1 MPIQKILVI
10 AESIDVDDSS
20 GSKANVALIQNLK
33 KAGFDLQVLHYT
45 RKDIQLDG
53 VMCLNIP
60 ENRSS
65 MYFFLSRI
73 QRKLQHWFN
82 WNLAKYLEPV
92 FGFSFTFFNDVRSI
106 YDELNKLEPAS
117 FDLVL
122 TLSKGASFR
131 PHYALLQSE
140 KFQHIWM
147 AYIHDPYPFHYYPE
161 PYRWSEP
168 GFNKKIKF
176 FKELSENC
184 RWAAFPSLLLEEWM
198 TEKFRCFKNR
208 SLVIPHQLLEEEQ
221 TFYELPD
228 YFEAEKFTLLHAGNL
243 MKQRSPFYLIQ
254 AFQLFLKEFPSA
266 KSNAQLLLIGNASYY
281 IDKLQKTASEIPQL
295 VVKGYLD
302 FQKMKSL
309 QNSVSVNIILESVAE
324 ISPFLPGKFP
334 HCVKAEKPILLLG
347 PRNSESHRLLG
358 EDYPYWSEANDVNGI
373 KNAII
378 KLYEEWQKNKGHSEI
393 PRPDM
398 KNYLSAVYL
407 QKTLKNLI

>member
-33 KAGFDLQVLHYT
+33 KAGFDLRVLHYT

-53 VMCLNIP
+53 VMCLNLP

-73 QRKLQHWFN
+73 QRKLQHWFK

-92 FGFSFTFFNDVRSI
+92 FGFSFTFFNDIRSI
-106 YDELNKLEPAS
+106 YDELNKLDPAS

-131 PHYALLQSE
+131 PHYALLKAE

-198 TEKFRCFKNR
+198 TEKFRGFKNR
-208 SLVIPHQLLEEEQ
+208 SLVIPHQLVEEEQ
-221 TFYELPD
+221 TFHILPD

-254 AFQLFLKEFPSA
+254 AFQLFLKEFPTA
-266 KSNAQLLLIGNASYY
+266 NLNAELLLIGNASYY
-281 IDKLQKTASEIPQL
+281 IDKLQKAASEIPQL
-295 VVKGYLD
+295 SVKKYLD

-309 QNSVSVNIILESVAE
+309 QNSVSVNIILESISE

-334 HCVKAEKPILLLG
+334 HCIKAEKPILLLG
-347 PRNSESHRLLG
+347 PRKSESHRLLG

-378 KLYEEWQKNKGHSEI
+378 KLYEEWQKNKGRSEM

-398 KNYLSAVYL
+398 KNYLSSVYL
-407 QKTLKNLI
+407 QNTLKNLI